1 MISVKNTLSV
11 YTFCFQF
18 LLDVLATNDIV
29 SPDVRLKLVTTVM
42 RMKQLSLS
50 DSSTWN
56 AVRSSLSQQSLLSG
70 QSDQSEEDTL
80 LVLTSVLGNKGNG
93 VHEKFDRESNT
104 WSEWKAKYLGVGFGV
119 AVLRDLM
126 VVIGGLIKQQ
136 CTRTVQIYNFSQQKW
151 TAGPNM
157 NQPR

>member
-1 MISVKNTLSV
+1 MIFVTNSLNIHS
-11 YTFCFQF
+11 FCFQF

-29 SPDVRLKLVTTVM
+29 SPDVRLKLLTTAM

-56 AVRSSLSQQSLLSG
+56 AVRSSLSRQSRLSG
-70 QSDQSEEDTL
+70 QSDQSEEKTL
-80 LVLTSVLGNKGNG
+80 LVLTSVWNDNGNG
-93 VHEKFDRESNT
+93 VHEKFDRESNM
-104 WSEWKAKYLGVGFGV
+104 WSEWTTKDLGVVFAV
-119 AVLRDLM
+119 ATMRDLI
-126 VVIGGLIKQQ
+126 VVIGGAIQRKG
-136 CTRTVQIYNFSQQKW
+136 TRTVQIYNFSQQKW